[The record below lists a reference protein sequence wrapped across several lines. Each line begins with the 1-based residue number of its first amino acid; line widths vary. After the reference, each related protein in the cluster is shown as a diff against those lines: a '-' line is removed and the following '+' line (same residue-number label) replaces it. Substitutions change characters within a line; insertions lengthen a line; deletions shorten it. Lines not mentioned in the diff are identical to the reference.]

1 MPTRKTAAKT
11 TAKTTAKTK
20 AADEIA
26 APDTEAPPAPPA
38 RAAEPGY
45 AEQAAQIAADAR
57 ALATS
62 AQQAVSDL
70 NTRCVALLKSDTGE
84 HPPSTSGVQRLPMAA
99 TDVFRALRAYGAV
112 AAELAADAQ
121 R

>member
-1 MPTRKTAAKT
+1 MAPRKTPAKT
-11 TAKTTAKTK
+11 TTKAKTT
-20 AADEIA
+20 DEA
-26 APDTEAPPAPPA
+26 TAPDTTPAEAPPAPPA
-38 RAAEPGY
+38 RAAEPGF
-45 AEQAAQIAADAR
+45 AAAAAQIAADAR

-62 AQQAVSDL
+62 TQQALSDL

-84 HPPSTSGVQRLPMAA
+84 HPASTGGVQRLPMAA
-99 TDVFRALRAYGAV
+99 TDLFRALRAYGTV